1 MHEPSAPPIE
11 IQFQAVELSRGGS
24 KILRGIELAV
34 RTGETLV
41 LVGRSGSGKSTVLKL
56 VNRMLSPD
64 RGRVVVRGKATAD
77 WDPIQLRRQIGYVVQ
92 EVGLFPHMTVQR
104 NVDLV
109 PRLLGWEPE
118 RIAARAAEV
127 LALVGLDPAAHA
139 QRYPHQLSGGQ
150 RQRVGVS
157 RAVAADPPLLL
168 MDEPFG
174 ALDPVTRSEIHDEF
188 RTIQR
193 QLRKTIVLVTHDM
206 AEAFLLATRIA
217 VIEEGRLIAVDTPRA
232 IAASTHPGVQA
243 LLRPLFEISAT
254 MPQGKAEG

>member
-1 MHEPSAPPIE
+1 
-11 IQFQAVELSRGGS
+11 
-24 KILRGIELAV
+24 
-34 RTGETLV
+34 
-41 LVGRSGSGKSTVLKL
+41 
-56 VNRMLSPD
+56 
-64 RGRVVVRGKATAD
+64 
-77 WDPIQLRRQIGYVVQ
+77 
-92 EVGLFPHMTVQR
+92 MTVQR

-127 LALVGLDPAAHA
+127 LALVGLDSTAHA

-150 RQRVGVS
+150 RQRVGVA